1 MTEKLLGQELTEL
14 NDLLER
20 ESGGS
25 QILTARLDLLLASSE
40 DAGRVLGIVGARA
53 HSQLASARFAAE
65 LLASP
70 KELLARESA
79 AEDVAILTWALRPSI
94 PFSGFASTAE
104 EGIWPVLGD
113 LDLAPIAARACRID
127 CGFDQDRR
135 AQIGSGVVLSGDG
148 YEWTIVT
155 AAHVVADLRAA
166 GWSTGEGVGG
176 WASVD
181 SSPTSGGREV
191 VSLKEDMWVH
201 PSQDLALLR
210 ASSPLP
216 LPDLPRCNDIDSC
229 HPIAVVGFPFFDS
242 RRDPWPKAFG
252 FRDPA
257 GVLRL
262 SPGVSLEIATRA
274 WRGSD
279 VQLLVH
285 DASTL
290 SGSSGSGLFT
300 LPSLHLAGIHVGGW
314 PLAGEAAQ
322 RPFAGN
328 AAVPIKELEE
338 GIPWPT

>member
-1 MTEKLLGQELTEL
+1 MTEKILGQELTEL

-20 ESGGS
+20 EAGGS
-25 QILTARLDLLLASSE
+25 QILAARLDLLLASSE
-40 DAGRVLGIVGARA
+40 AAGRVLGIVGARA

-65 LLASP
+65 LLANP
-70 KELLARESA
+70 EELLARESV
-79 AEDVAILTWALRPSI
+79 AEDVAILAWALRPAI
-94 PFSGFASTAE
+94 PLSGLASTSA

-113 LDLAPIAARACRID
+113 LDVAPVASRACRID

-135 AQIGSGVVLSGDG
+135 AQIGSGVVLCGDG
-148 YEWTIVT
+148 CEWTIVT

-166 GWSTGEGVGG
+166 GWSTGEGVGA

-181 SSPTSGGREV
+181 SGPTSGGPEV
-191 VSLKEDMWVH
+191 VSLKENIWVH

-210 ASSPLP
+210 AASSIP
-216 LPDLPRCNDIDSC
+216 LPDLPRCNEIGGG

-252 FRDPA
+252 FHDPA

-262 SPGVSLEIATRA
+262 SPGVSLEITTRA

-314 PLAGEAAQ
+314 PLAGEAAR

-328 AAVPIKELEE
+328 AAVPIKALEE
-338 GIPWPT
+338 KAPWPT